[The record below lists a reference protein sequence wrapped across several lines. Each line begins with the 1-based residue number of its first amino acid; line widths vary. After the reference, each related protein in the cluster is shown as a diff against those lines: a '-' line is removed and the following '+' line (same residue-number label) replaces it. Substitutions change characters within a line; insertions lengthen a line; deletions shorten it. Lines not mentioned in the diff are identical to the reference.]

1 MSVATEHRAG
11 TAILTA
17 PIAGRV
23 RLHPPKTL
31 CGELE
36 VFDAGETIADVDGS
50 ARIEALSRGF
60 VVRALVGDGALVRA
74 GAPVV
79 TFSLKAR

>member
-1 MSVATEHRAG
+1 MSVATERRAG
-11 TAILTA
+11 TAILAA

-36 VFDAGETIADVDGS
+36 VFEGGETFADIDGS
-50 ARIEALSRGF
+50 ALIEAPARGF
-60 VVRALVGDGALVRA
+60 VVRAHVIDGALVA
-74 GAPVV
+74 EGTPIA
-79 TFSLKAR
+79 TFSLKA

>member
-11 TAILTA
+11 TVILAA

-36 VFDAGETIADVDGS
+36 VFESGETIADVDG
-50 ARIEALSRGF
+50 AGRIEAPARGF
-60 VVRALVGDGALVRA
+60 VVRAHVADGALVED
-74 GAPVV
+74 GAPVA
-79 TFSLKAR
+79 TFSVTA

>member
-11 TAILTA
+11 SAILAA
-17 PIAGRV
+17 PVAGRV

-36 VFDAGETIADVDGS
+36 VFEGGEAIADVDGI
-50 ARIEALSRGF
+50 ARIEAPARGY
-60 VVRALVGDGALVRA
+60 VVRAHVADGAIVEA
-74 GAPVV
+74 GAPVA
-79 TFSLKAR
+79 TFSVRA

>member
-1 MSVATEHRAG
+1 MSVATERRAG
-11 TAILTA
+11 TVILAA

-36 VFDAGETIADVDGS
+36 VFEGGETIADVDGS
-50 ARIEALSRGF
+50 ARIEAPVRGF
-60 VVRALVGDGALVRA
+60 VVRAHVADGARVAA
-74 GAPVV
+74 GAPVA
-79 TFSLKAR
+79 TFSVKA